1 MNSKFAKL
9 VVICVLIMLGLL
21 FIGAMMW
28 AFGMEGESSKE
39 LDKVTIRMNWKFT
52 GPHAAFFLEKELGIY
67 KAEGIDLQI
76 MEGSGSGTT
85 ALLVGNKTDTFGLAD
100 ASSLIPLMAKELPI
114 RCVGMVTPA
123 SALAIVVRED
133 SGISSIKELVGK
145 KVAAVAGGAPSSL
158 WPALAV
164 ANNIDPDSVELV
176 YVDAAAKIP
185 VLLENKVA
193 GLFGAADDQP
203 HIMNAQGV
211 PAKSFRFADNGVN
224 LLNLGIFVHEDLIKE
239 NPDLIRRFLRATRA
253 IIAAYYEDPEKAV
266 AALVMKKPEL
276 TVEVALKQAV
286 GFYSRV
292 ESPNCPDTDLLFNCP
307 DDWQMTIDILKN
319 YKGMEENIS
328 QERCYTNEFL
338 D

>member
-1 MNSKFAKL
+1 MNRKFTKL
-9 VVICVLIMLGLL
+9 VVICVFSMLGLL
-21 FIGAMMW
+21 FIGSMMW
-28 AFGMEGESSKE
+28 AFGMEGECSKE

-52 GPHAAFFLEKELGIY
+52 GPHAPFFLEEELGIY
-67 KAEGIDLQI
+67 RAEGIDLQI
-76 MEGSGSGTT
+76 MEGNGSQTT
-85 ALLVGNKTDTFGLAD
+85 AMLVGNKSDTFGLAD
-100 ASSLIPLMAKELPI
+100 ASSLLPLMAKDLPI
-114 RCVGMVTPA
+114 RCVGMVTPV
-123 SALAIVVRED
+123 SSLAVVCRED

-145 KVAAVAGGAPSSL
+145 KIAGVAGGSAESL
-158 WPALAV
+158 WPVV
-164 ANNIDPDSVELV
+164 ARGCGIDPDSVELV

-185 VLLENKVA
+185 LLLENKVA
-193 GLFGAADDQP
+193 GFLGAADDAP
-203 HIMNAQGV
+203 FIMKAQGV

-239 NPDLIRRFLRATRA
+239 NPDLIKRFLRATRA
-253 IIAAYYEDPEKAV
+253 IIAAYYEDPEKAA
-266 AALVMKKPEL
+266 AALVMEKPEL
-276 TVEVALKQAV
+276 TVEVALEQAE

-292 ESPNCPDTDLLFNCP
+292 ESPNCPGTDLLFNCP